1 MEQFSVSA
9 DATCQGTKSRVLITV
24 LVKSNLHESYSVLR
38 LWLADLPLSLVV
50 TRAVSA
56 TAELLVVLF
65 VAQFNVRL
73 TLH

>member
-1 MEQFSVSA
+1 MSG
-9 DATCQGTKSRVLITV
+9 TQGTKSRVLITV